1 MVAQLGSDGGGMP
14 ESDLISPQGV
24 DNQISVILSSHTNA
38 PLCFLQHHARTHS
51 TAKSQKLANNQRLT
65 HHFYIGMRLLLLDP
79 NHGLN

>member
-1 MVAQLGSDGGGMP
+1 MVELGSDGAGGGMP

-51 TAKSQKLANNQRLT
+51 TAKSQKLGNNQRLI
-65 HHFYIGMRLLLLDP
+65 HHFHMRY
-79 NHGLN
+79 HIIMQAY